1 MKKLLLF
8 IDQKDLVYNK
18 DNEEIINVIGT
29 KGSGKTTLSLPYIE
43 DNNYIVVNC
52 DRLLELPSEEKEDK
66 ELSNI
71 RDLLKEKYKSIS
83 EGKDFSNCYIDI
95 INYIKGKNKKALIE
109 GNIIQEM
116 NPKYLEGKVI
126 IKRTSLIKSF
136 IRAIKRDYK
145 NKYFLDLEKK
155 KHKYLYKLT
164 RLFKITKR
172 RTSVFKQ
179 KKEIEEI
186 INYYEKNA

>member
-1 MKKLLLF
+1 M
-8 IDQKDLVYNK
+8 
-18 DNEEIINVIGT
+18 
-29 KGSGKTTLSLPYIE
+29 
-43 DNNYIVVNC
+43 
-52 DRLLELPSEEKEDK
+52 
-66 ELSNI
+66 
-71 RDLLKEKYKSIS
+71 
-83 EGKDFSNCYIDI
+83 
-95 INYIKGKNKKALIE
+95 
-109 GNIIQEM
+109 
-116 NPKYLEGKVI
+116 
-126 IKRTSLIKSF
+126 KSF

-186 INYYEKNA
+186 INYFEKMLNYIKMTSVVDKFQMLIGSAQPK

>member
-126 IKRTSLIKSF
+126 IKRTSLMKSF